1 MLRTAK
7 EQIDPSTPLTSLGLD
22 SLMGLE
28 LRNHIESAF
37 GLRVPVTI
45 LWTYPT
51 LAALSKHLAGQL
63 FPAES
68 VCAPHP
74 VQEEAEVVP
83 SDTASVPMNDSE
95 LLAMLDDELA
105 LAKKPGA

>member
-1 MLRTAK
+1 
-7 EQIDPSTPLTSLGLD
+7 
-22 SLMGLE
+22 MGLE

-51 LAALSKHLAGQL
+51 LAALSEHLAGQL

-74 VQEEAEVVP
+74 VQAAAGVMP
-83 SDTASVPMNDSE
+83 SDTAAVPMDDSE